1 MSLNEF
7 EKAYLNEYAKTLR
20 DSADRDY
27 ISARTMYKLEI
38 DDKFFWHAQQ
48 ALEKYLKAILLF
60 NEIKVKNQS
69 HDLVKLY
76 NRMIETLKVIDE
88 SEVKKY
94 LEEFQILGLNR
105 YHVNSTFSIIY
116 PLVIL
121 DKLVYFFRKICKV
134 IQNERDI
141 ETIKTVSFNDEYKK
155 INIFSGYLE
164 KVLENK
170 KEKYTEQ
177 RKILFWKNFY
187 FGKQIKKKI
196 KNIKLKSS
204 GDSSL
209 LYRNKDAYILL
220 KDYVKLSKDEK
231 TFYNQH
237 HNLNASQE
245 S

>member
-27 ISARTMYKLEI
+27 ISARAMYKLEI

-48 ALEKYLKAILLF
+48 SLEKYFKAILLF
-60 NEIKVKNQS
+60 NEIKVKNQG

-76 NRMIETLKVIDE
+76 NRMIETLKVTNE
-88 SEVKKY
+88 SEVKQY
-94 LEEFQILGLNR
+94 LEEFQMLGLNR
-105 YHVNSTFSIIY
+105 YHVNSTFSITY
-116 PLVIL
+116 PLIIL

-134 IQNERDI
+134 IQNEKDI
-141 ETIKTVSFNDEYKK
+141 EINKTVSFNDEYRK
-155 INIFSGYLE
+155 INVFSGYLE

-177 RKILFWKNFY
+177 RKILVWKNFY

-196 KNIKLKSS
+196 KNIKLKSP
-204 GDSSL
+204 GGSSL
-209 LYRNKDAYILL
+209 LYRHKDAYILL
-220 KDYVKLSKDEK
+220 EDYIQLSKEEK
-231 TFYNQH
+231 NFYNRH
-237 HNLNASQE
+237 HNLDSSQE

>member
-1 MSLNEF
+1 MSSNEF

-27 ISARTMYKLEI
+27 ISARAMYKLEI
-38 DDKFFWHAQQ
+38 DDKFFWHSQQ

-60 NEIKVKNQS
+60 NEIKVKKQG

-76 NRMIETLKVIDE
+76 NRMIETLKVNDE

-94 LEEFQILGLNR
+94 LEEFQMLGLNR
-105 YHVNSTFSIIY
+105 YHVNSTFTIIC

-121 DKLVYFFRKICKV
+121 DKLVYFFRKICKA
-134 IQNERDI
+134 IQNKRDI
-141 ETIKTVSFNDEYKK
+141 ETIKTVTFNDEYKR

-177 RKILFWKNFY
+177 RKILVWKNLY

-204 GDSSL
+204 GGSSL
-209 LYRNKDAYILL
+209 LYRHKDAYVML
-220 KDYVKLSKDEK
+220 KDYIQLSKEEK
-231 TFYNQH
+231 NFYNRH

>member
-1 MSLNEF
+1 MSLNEL

-27 ISARTMYKLEI
+27 ISARAMYKLEI
-38 DDKFFWHAQQ
+38 DDKFFWHSQH

-60 NEIKVKNQS
+60 NEIKVKNQG

-76 NRMIETLKVIDE
+76 NRMIETLKITDQ

-94 LEEFQILGLNR
+94 LEEFQMLGLNR
-105 YHVNSTFSIIY
+105 YHVNSTFSMTY

-121 DKLVYFFRKICKV
+121 DKLVYFFRKVCKV
-134 IQNERDI
+134 IQNGKDI
-141 ETIKTVSFNDEYKK
+141 EAIKTVTFNDEYKK

-170 KEKYTEQ
+170 KEKYAEQ
-177 RKILFWKNFY
+177 RKILVWKNLY

-204 GDSSL
+204 GGSSL
-209 LYRNKDAYILL
+209 LYRHKDAYVLL
-220 KDYVKLSKDEK
+220 ENYIQLSKEEK
-231 TFYNQH
+231 NFYNQH